1 MSSDVQVKRRDS
13 RVSKDDARIDYTSVL
28 NTEDRQRRFS
38 EDLVDTD
45 VRSVVMYCDA
55 YEMDIW

>member
-1 MSSDVQVKRRDS
+1 MKRRDS
-13 RVSKDDARIDYTSVL
+13 RVSKDDARCDYTSVL